1 MFERRKF
8 PLNFKALIALLAALF
23 FFNPKAF
30 SWKDGPEK
38 KTLENGL
45 ALIFQQDKSS
55 PLTVLQI
62 TIKGGKGAE
71 PLEKS
76 GLAHLTTRMAL
87 EIPDVGKVQDLM
99 SQSSIVYMTGR
110 GDYSQVNINCLS
122 ENLESTL
129 KVVSE
134 IMLKPLLSGI
144 RIDRNKERMRDQ
156 RKEEEDDLFKAGHNA
171 LGEKLFAG
179 SSYGGSSLGSEE
191 SLKAIKK
198 KDIEDFH
205 QSYFRAGNMIAVV
218 LSDLEKEPLFAIL
231 NKYLA
236 QFPPGKAPES
246 KPSLLSI
253 PEDKKIT
260 LEKDTKQFMICDAFA
275 LPKVT
280 AKNYTLASLLENLLG
295 MGVDS
300 KLWPL
305 RVRENLAYNVN
316 CIATQMKDGGTFE
329 AYLETSKKK
338 KETASKAL
346 NKVLNDLYEKGIT
359 DEELNVTKVS
369 LKSSF
374 LRNNE
379 TKEERANT
387 LSYFESLGLG
397 LEFFNGFFSE
407 IDAVLFEEMNAYI
420 KDILNP
426 EKRIEVIVGPKEE
439 NRKETKQEF
448 FQFLI
453 HLSLGLQKEFF

>member
-1 MFERRKF
+1 MYERRRF
-8 PLNFKALIALLAALF
+8 SLNFKALILLLAALSLF
-23 FFNPKAF
+23 LNPEAF
-30 SWKDGPEK
+30 SWKNEPEK
-38 KTLENGL
+38 KILENGL
-45 ALIFQQDKSS
+45 TLIYQQDKSS

-62 TIKGGKGAE
+62 AIKGGKGAE

-99 SQSSIVYMTGR
+99 AQSSIVYMMGK

-129 KVVSE
+129 KLVSE

-144 RIDRNKERMRDQ
+144 RIDWNKERMRDQ
-156 RKEEEDDLFKAGHNA
+156 RKAEGDDLFRAGHNA
-171 LGEKLFAG
+171 LVEKLFAG
-179 SSYGGSSLGSEE
+179 ASYGGSSLGSEE

-205 QSYFRAGNMIAVV
+205 QNYFKAGNMFV
-218 LSDLEKEPLFAIL
+218 LAISDLEKEPLFEIL
-231 NKYLA
+231 SKCLG

-246 KPSLLSI
+246 KPSLVSI

-260 LEKDTKQFMICDAFA
+260 LEKDTKQFMICDTFP
-275 LPKVT
+275 LPKLSV
-280 AKNYTLASLLENLLG
+280 KNYTLACLLENLLG
-295 MGVDS
+295 KGVDS
-300 KLWPL
+300 RLWPL
-305 RVRENLAYNVN
+305 RAKEKLAYNVS
-316 CIATQMKDGGTFE
+316 CVATQMKDGGTLE
-329 AYLETSKKK
+329 AYLETSKEK
-338 KETASKAL
+338 KETALEAL
-346 NKVLNDLYEKGIT
+346 NKVLIELFEKGIT
-359 DEELNVTKVS
+359 EEELSVTKVS

-387 LSYFESLGLG
+387 LSYFEALGLG
-397 LEFFNGFFSE
+397 LEFFNVFLSE
-407 IDAVLFEEMNAYI
+407 IDAVIIEEINAYI

-426 EKRIEVIVGPKEE
+426 EKRIEVIVGPKDESQKI
-439 NRKETKQEF
+439 N
-448 FQFLI
+448 L
-453 HLSLGLQKEFF
+453 LQN

>member
-1 MFERRKF
+1 MFERRRF
-8 PLNFKALIALLAALF
+8 SLNLKVLIVLLAALSLF
-23 FFNPKAF
+23 VDQEAF
-30 SWKDGPEK
+30 SWKNEPEK
-38 KTLENGL
+38 KILENGFT
-45 ALIFQQDKSS
+45 LIYQQDKSS
-55 PLTVLQI
+55 ALTALQI
-62 TIKGGKGAE
+62 AIKGGKGAE

-87 EIPDVGKVQDLM
+87 EIPDLGKVQDLM
-99 SQSSIVYMTGR
+99 AQSSIVYMMGR

-122 ENLESTL
+122 ENLEKTL

-144 RIDRNKERMRDQ
+144 RIDRNKERMREQ
-156 RKEEEDDLFKAGHNA
+156 RKEEEDDLFRAGHNA
-171 LGEKLFAG
+171 LVEKLFAG

-198 KDIEDFH
+198 KEIEDFH
-205 QSYFRAGNMIAVV
+205 QSYFKGGNMIVV
-218 LSDLEKEPLFAIL
+218 AISDLEKEPLFAIL

-260 LEKDTKQFMICDAFA
+260 FEKDTKQFMICDAFPLA
-275 LPKVT
+275 KVT
-280 AKNYTLASLLENLLG
+280 AKNYTLACLLENLLG
-295 MGVDS
+295 KGVDS

-305 RVRENLAYNVN
+305 RAREKLAYNVN
-316 CIATQMKDGGTFE
+316 CIATQMKDGGTLE
-329 AYLETSKKK
+329 AYLETSKEK
-338 KETASKAL
+338 KETALEAL
-346 NKVLNDLYEKGIT
+346 NKVLIDLFEKGIT
-359 DEELNVTKVS
+359 DEELNVTKVN

-379 TKEERANT
+379 TKDARAST
-387 LSYFESLGLG
+387 LSYFEALGLG

-407 IDAVLFEEMNAYI
+407 IDAVIIEEMNVYI

-426 EKRIEVIVGPKEE
+426 EKKLEVIVGPKDESQKI
-439 NRKETKQEF
+439 NLPQNKILKPL
-448 FQFLI
+448 LI
-453 HLSLGLQKEFF
+453 FN